1 MAILVNGIEIG
12 EAAVARE
19 VQYHPAPSLDEA
31 RRLAARA
38 LVVRELL
45 LQEAHRLALTPSA
58 ADEDGEADGEAEDID
73 DALVRTLLER
83 AVTVPEPDEARCREA
98 FDRHPER
105 YRSPDLFEAAHILF
119 PAAADDAA
127 AREAARRSA
136 EETLALLQA
145 APQRFAELARERSAC
160 PSAAEGG
167 GLGQFTADQMVPEF
181 MSFVVT
187 LEPGGLC
194 PVPAPTPFGYH
205 VIRLDHR
212 EPGRTLPF
220 ERIRDRL
227 SVELYDRDWRQAVHH
242 FIGQLVG
249 RARIEGVEMTAA

>member
-1 MAILVNGIEIG
+1 MTILVNGIEIG

-19 VQYHPAPSLDEA
+19 IQYHPAPSLDEA
-31 RRLAARA
+31 GKLAARA

-45 LQEAHRLALTPSA
+45 LQEAHRLALAPEA
-58 ADEDGEADGEAEDID
+58 PDGDDEAEELD
-73 DALVRTLLER
+73 DALVRTLLEG
-83 AVTVPEPDEARCREA
+83 AVTVPEPDEERCRAEL
-98 FDRHPER
+98 DHHPER

-119 PAAADDAA
+119 PAPVSDPA

-136 EETLALLQA
+136 EETLVLLQA
-145 APQRFAELARERSAC
+145 APKRFAELARERSAC

-167 GLGQFTADQMVPEF
+167 SLGQFTADEMVPEF
-181 MSFVVT
+181 MTFLGDV
-187 LEPGGLC
+187 EPGALC

-220 ERIRDRL
+220 ERIRDKISL
-227 SVELYDRDWRQAVHH
+227 DLYDREWRQAVHR

-249 RARIEGVEMTAA
+249 RARIEGVEMATA

>member
-1 MAILVNGIEIG
+1 MAILVNGVEIG

-31 RRLAARA
+31 RRQAVRA

-45 LQEAHRLALTPSA
+45 LQEAHRLALTPATS
-58 ADEDGEADGEAEDID
+58 DEDGEEVE
-73 DALVRTLLER
+73 DALVRALLEK
-83 AVTVPEPDEARCREA
+83 AVTVPEADEARCREE
-98 FDRHPER
+98 FDRHPDR
-105 YRSPDLFEAAHILF
+105 YRSPDLFEASHILF
-119 PAAADDAA
+119 PAPADDAA

-136 EETLALLQA
+136 EETLALLNA
-145 APQRFAELARERSAC
+145 APNRFGELARERSAC

-181 MSFVVT
+181 MSIVGT
-187 LEPGGLC
+187 IEPGTLC
-194 PVPAPTPFGYH
+194 PVPAPTPFGFH

-220 ERIRDRL
+220 ERIRDKI
-227 SVELYDRDWRQAVHH
+227 SVDLYDRDWRQAVHR

-249 RARIEGVEMTAA
+249 RARLEGVEMAAAQ

>member
-19 VQYHPAPSLDEA
+19 VQYHPAPSLEEA
-31 RRLAARA
+31 RRLAVRA

-45 LQEAHRLALTPSA
+45 LQEAHRLALTPAA
-58 ADEDGEADGEAEDID
+58 ADEDGDGEEVE

-83 AVTVPEPDEARCREA
+83 EVSVPEPDEARCRAE
-98 FDRHPER
+98 FERHPDR
-105 YRSPDLFEAAHILF
+105 YRSPELFEAAHILF
-119 PAAADDAA
+119 PAADDDAA
-127 AREAARRSA
+127 ARDAAKRSA
-136 EETLALLQA
+136 EETLALLRA
-145 APQRFAELARERSAC
+145 APNRFAELARERSAC

-187 LEPGGLC
+187 LEPGSLC
-194 PVPAPTPFGYH
+194 PVPAPSPFGYH

-220 ERIRDRL
+220 ERIRDKI
-227 SVELYDRDWRQAVHH
+227 SIDLYDREWRQAVHR
-242 FIGQLVG
+242 FIGQLVS
-249 RARIEGVEMTAA
+249 RARLEGIEMTTVQ